1 MEQLYTTEE
10 VLTFTIDTAQSAVS
24 ANDLI
29 RYLSGLDEL
38 ATSINHTL
46 NAKCCAGYDKLEIS
60 ILAIE
65 KGSFK
70 LPVVIKKI
78 SENPL
83 ASTIIGGLIVG
94 AFFNTPFPKNS
105 ECPIS
110 KEELLENKNTIKA
123 VTKIAETAVESDNV
137 LSLSVDYQK
146 DDGSLE
152 RVTIGKEQLKSSIQ
166 EIIEEPEQES
176 VLSRGARLII
186 IAPVLESKPAKWK
199 VRFEDNE
206 FSAQMTDENFLE
218 LMDKEH
224 IAFGKGDVLIAD
236 VETKITRREN
246 GIPSPKHYIRK
257 VRQYPHYSSSA
268 RMQQTS
274 IDFEDEQ

>member
-1 MEQLYTTEE
+1 MEQWHISEE
-10 VLTFTIDTAQSAVS
+10 SLTLTIDTERSAVS

-29 RYLSGLDEL
+29 KYISGLDEL
-38 ATSINHTL
+38 AKSINHTL
-46 NAKCCAGYDKLEIS
+46 NAKCSSGYDQLEIS

-94 AFFNTPFPKNS
+94 AFFNTPFSANT

-110 KEELLENKNTIKA
+110 KEELLENKNTINA
-123 VTKIAETAVESDNV
+123 VTKIAETAVESDDV

-146 DDGSLE
+146 EDGSSE
-152 RVTIGKEQLKSSIQ
+152 RVTIGKEQLKSSIK
-166 EIIEEPEQES
+166 EIIEEPERES
-176 VLSRGARLII
+176 VMSMGARLVI
-186 IAPVLESKPAKWK
+186 IAPVLECKPARWK

-268 RMQQTS
+268 KMQQMS
-274 IDFEDEQ
+274 IDFENE